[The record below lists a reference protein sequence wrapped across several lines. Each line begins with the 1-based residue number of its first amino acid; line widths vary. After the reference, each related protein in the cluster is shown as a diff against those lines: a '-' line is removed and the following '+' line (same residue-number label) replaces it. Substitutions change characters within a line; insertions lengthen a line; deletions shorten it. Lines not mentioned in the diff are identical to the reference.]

1 MSHVRLLCAGLAMA
15 LAACAGHQKELEQT
29 YTNLRARES
38 SLTRPVGGIPIMRT
52 YRNPRYAGVS
62 FAAVVVN
69 EPEVVKAVYTDRSY
83 RSFAES
89 LRGAL
94 LDGTAR
100 ALAGSGRFR
109 EVLPADAPRDVP
121 GTALCRIEALPHV
134 TPSANAV
141 ARDPVFGEVQ
151 PRVTVVYTL
160 SDAASGEVVLKYTEW
175 AVSQWE
181 YGPWAMEELVVATM
195 GITNHFGEVLQKF

>member
-1 MSHVRLLCAGLAMA
+1 MA
-15 LAACAGHQKELEQT
+15 LAACAGHQKELEFS

-38 SLTRPVGGIPIMRT
+38 SLQRPVGGNSLAGT
-52 YRNPRYAGVS
+52 YRNRRYAGVS
-62 FAAVVVN
+62 FAAVVV
-69 EPEVVKAVYTDRSY
+69 EAPAVEDAGYEDRTY
-83 RSFAES
+83 RSFSEN

-100 ALAGSGRFR
+100 AFAESGRFQ

-121 GTALCRIEALPHV
+121 GTVLCRIEALPHV
-134 TPSANAV
+134 TPSANTV

-151 PRVTVVYTL
+151 PRITVVYTL
-160 SDAASGEVVLKYTEW
+160 SDAATGEVVLKYTEW

-181 YGPWAMEELVVATM
+181 YGPWAMEELVVETV
-195 GITNHFGEVLQKF
+195 GITNHFGEVLEKF

>member
-1 MSHVRLLCAGLAMA
+1 MA
-15 LAACAGHQKELEQT
+15 LAACAGHQKELEFS

-38 SLTRPVGGIPIMRT
+38 SLQRPVGGNSLAST

-62 FAAVVVN
+62 FAAVVVE
-69 EPEVVKAVYTDRSY
+69 EPAVEDAGYEERAY
-83 RSFAES
+83 RTFFEN

-100 ALAGSGRFR
+100 ALAGSERFQG
-109 EVLPADAPRDVP
+109 VLPPGAPRDVP
-121 GTALCRIEALPHV
+121 GTALCRVEALPHV
-134 TPSANAV
+134 TPSANSV

-151 PRVTVVYTL
+151 PRVTVVYTV

-175 AVSQWE
+175 AMSQWE
-181 YGPWAMEELVVATM
+181 YGPWAMEELVVETV
-195 GITNHFGEVLQKF
+195 GITNHFGEVLKKF